1 MEPRKGPYLVGDVQ
15 QSGEQPV
22 ADRRAAVID
31 ETRALIDRYGWSVV
45 GVFPASESD
54 GVPFAY
60 TVGLTG
66 KQLPELAIYG
76 LGGRVAQEILN
87 AVARRMVDGGRP
99 LIRGERIAGVLAGGV
114 DLAAV
119 EMTSRIHDLAMVGQ
133 VYGSV
138 DAAVQLCWPDAD
150 GLFPWEPGSGVDD
163 DVQPVCGDSPSGRAV
178 YRAGR
183 LRVENVQELAD
194 LAAGAPRGALTFVDP
209 QADNDCR
216 ARWGAQALIAYATN
230 QGKASLQEELETAAS
245 DMLADLRHLFDA
257 LDLDWE
263 ALSAKADANYRA
275 EIIGEI

>member
-1 MEPRKGPYLVGDVQ
+1 MGDVQ
-15 QSGEQPV
+15 QSGEQSA

-45 GVFPASESD
+45 GVFPTSASD

-66 KQLPELAIYG
+66 KQLPELTIYG
-76 LGGRVAQEILN
+76 LGGQVAKEILN
-87 AVARRMVDGGRP
+87 AVARRMVDAGTP
-99 LIRGERIAGVLAGGV
+99 LTRGERITGVLAGGV
-114 DLAAV
+114 DLVAV
-119 EMTSRIHDLAMVGQ
+119 EMTSRVHNLAMVGQ

-150 GLFPWEPGSGVDD
+150 GLFPWETGSGVGD
-163 DVQPVCGDSPSGRAV
+163 DVQPVCGAGPSGRAV

-194 LAAGAPRGALTFVDP
+194 LAAGAGRGALTLVDP

-230 QGKASLQEELETAAS
+230 QGKASLQEELETVAS

-257 LDLDWE
+257 LELDWE
-263 ALSAKADANYRA
+263 GLSAKADENYRA
-275 EIIGEI
+275 EIIGKI

>member
-1 MEPRKGPYLVGDVQ
+1 MGDVQ

-22 ADRRAAVID
+22 TDRRAAVID

-45 GVFPASESD
+45 GVFPTSAGD
-54 GVPFAY
+54 GAPFAY

-66 KQLPELAIYG
+66 KQLPELVIYG

-87 AVARRMVDGGRP
+87 AVARRMVDAGRP
-99 LIRGERIAGVLAGGV
+99 LARGERIAGVLAGGV
-114 DLAAV
+114 DLVAV
-119 EMTSRIHDLAMVGQ
+119 EMTSRIHDLAMVGR
-133 VYGSV
+133 VFGSV
-138 DAAVQLCWPDAD
+138 DTAVQLCWPDVD
-150 GLFPWEPGSGVDD
+150 GLFPWEPGSGVSD

-183 LRVENVQELAD
+183 LRVANVQELAD
-194 LAAGAPRGALTFVDP
+194 LVAGAPRGALTLVDP
-209 QADNDCR
+209 QADNDRR
-216 ARWGAQALIAYATN
+216 ARWGAQALIGYATN
-230 QGKASLQEELETAAS
+230 QGKASVQEEMETAAS

-263 ALSAKADANYRA
+263 GLLAKADENYRA